1 MIDIFY
7 HKNNK
12 LSSNIIERYPNA
24 IAVESIE
31 DCYSTNYC
39 WFIDN
44 NVMLDIKFD
53 PLYKLEEWDE
63 IFIHQ
68 FKNAG
73 IKGLYLIPYRYK
85 FKKDLLGEFENKKII
100 ETVDVFYTT
109 TNYEIFFL
117 SCGEP
122 FADQHFQLLKN
133 RFPFARRVDGVKGIY
148 AAHKVAAIKSTTEHF
163 WVVDADTLVSD
174 DFCFNFKVDPVEFDV
189 VHIWHSKN
197 DINDAIYGNGG
208 IKLLPKFLFDFEHTK
223 KIDITTGL
231 SEQIKILPE
240 LASTH
245 CIGKTPYIAWRTGF
259 REAVKLTLQDDI
271 ASQERLQ
278 TWMTKGLSKPNGG
291 YAVLGAKAGNK
302 YALSNSL
309 NKLKIAKIN
318 DYAWLHSQF
327 KEAYPKLFIAH

>member
-7 HKNNK
+7 QKNIK
-12 LSSNIIERYPNA
+12 TASIILEKYPNA
-24 IAVESIE
+24 IAVDSVN
-31 DCYSTNYC
+31 DCYSLKYC
-39 WFIDN
+39 WYIN
-44 NVMLDIKFD
+44 NNIILDKNFNPI
-53 PLYKLEEWDE
+53 YNVAEWDE
-63 IFIHQ
+63 PYIHQ
-68 FKNAG
+68 FESNG
-73 IKGLYLIPYRYK
+73 NKGLYLIPYRYK
-85 FKKDLLGEFENKKII
+85 CKTDSHGEFENKKII
-100 ETVDVFYTT
+100 VISEVFYIAD
-109 TNYEIFFL
+109 YDIFFL

-122 FADQHFQLLKN
+122 FADQHFELLKN

-174 DFCFNFKVDPVEFDV
+174 EFHFNFKVDPVEFDV

-197 DINDAIYGNGG
+197 DINDAVYGNGG
-208 IKLLPKFLFDFEHTK
+208 IKLLPKFLFNIEHTN

-231 SEQIKILPE
+231 SDQIKILPE
-240 LASTH
+240 LASIH

-259 REAVKLTLQDDI
+259 REAVKLTLQDDSD
-271 ASQERLQ
+271 SQERLQ
-278 TWMTKGLSKPNGG
+278 IWMTKGLSKPNGG

>member
-1 MIDIFY
+1 MINIFY
-7 HKNNK
+7 QKNIK
-12 LSSNIIERYPNA
+12 TASMIREKYPNA
-24 IAVESIE
+24 IAVNSIE
-31 DCYSTNYC
+31 DCYSTGYC
-39 WFIDN
+39 WYVDKDVI
-44 NVMLDIKFD
+44 LDKNFTTN
-53 PLYKLEEWDE
+53 YKLEESE
-63 IFIHQ
+63 ETYIHQ
-68 FKNAG
+68 FENNG

-85 FKKDLLGEFENKKII
+85 FKKDNYSEFNNKKII
-100 ETVDVFYTT
+100 ATSAVFYTPI
-109 TNYEIFFL
+109 NYDIFFL

-174 DFCFNFKVDPVEFDV
+174 DFCFNFKVGPVEFDV

-208 IKLLPKFLFDFEHTK
+208 IKLLPKFLFDIEHTN

-231 SEQIKILPE
+231 SDQIKILPE
-240 LASTH
+240 LAGTH
-245 CIGKTPYIAWRTGF
+245 SISKTPYIAWRTGF
-259 REAVKLTLQDDI
+259 REAVKLTLQDD
-271 ASQERLQ
+271 ADSQERLKI
-278 TWMTKGLSKPNGG
+278 WMTKGLSKPNGG

-302 YALSNSL
+302 YAQSNSL
-309 NKLKIAKIN
+309 DTLKIAKIN
-318 DYAWLHSQF
+318 DYVWLHSQF

>member
-1 MIDIFY
+1 MINIFY
-7 HKNNK
+7 QKNNK
-12 LSSNIIERYPNA
+12 LSSKIIERYPNA
-24 IAVESIE
+24 IPVESIE
-31 DCYSTNYC
+31 DCYSTSYC

-44 NVMLDIKFD
+44 TAMLDIKFD

-63 IFIHQ
+63 IYIHQ
-68 FKNAG
+68 FENAG
-73 IKGLYLIPYRYK
+73 VKGLYLIPYRYK
-85 FKKDLLGEFENKKII
+85 FKKDNLEEFKNKKII
-100 ETVDVFYTT
+100 ETVGVFYTK
-109 TNYEIFFL
+109 TNYAIFFL

-122 FADQHFQLLKN
+122 FADEHFKLLKN

-148 AAHKVAAIKSTTEHF
+148 AAHKVAAITSPTKHF

-208 IKLLPKFLFDFEHTK
+208 IKLLPKFLFDIEHTN

-231 SEQIKILPE
+231 SDQIKILSE

-245 CIGKTPYIAWRTGF
+245 SISKTPYIAWRTGF
-259 REAVKLTLQDDI
+259 REAVKLTLQDD
-271 ASQERLQ
+271 ADSQQRLQ

>member
-1 MIDIFY
+1 MINIFY
-7 HKNNK
+7 YKNNK
-12 LSSNIIERYPNA
+12 LSLNIIERYPNA

-31 DCYSTNYC
+31 DCYSTSYC

-68 FKNAG
+68 FESDG
-73 IKGLYLIPYRYK
+73 ITGLYLIPYRYK
-85 FKKDLLGEFENKKII
+85 CEIDSQGEFNNKKII
-100 ETVDVFYTT
+100 ATSAVFYTPV
-109 TNYEIFFL
+109 NYDMFFL
-117 SCGEP
+117 SCGES

-163 WVVDADTLVSD
+163 WVVDADVTVAD
-174 DFCFNFKVDPVEFDV
+174 QFYFNYKVNPQEFDV
-189 VHIWHSKN
+189 VHIWYSRN
-197 DINDAIYGNGG
+197 DINDAVYGNGG
-208 IKLLPKFLFDFEHTK
+208 IKLLPKFLFDIEHTGK
-223 KIDITTGL
+223 VDITTGL
-231 SEQIKILPE
+231 SDQIKILPE
-240 LASTH
+240 VAAIHT
-245 CIGKTPYIAWRTGF
+245 IGTSPYVAWRSAF
-259 REAVKLTLQDDI
+259 REAVKLTLQDD
-271 ASQERLQ
+271 ADSRQRLQ

-302 YALSNSL
+302 YALSNSSDT
-309 NKLKIAKIN
+309 LKIAKIN